1 MSAELTE
8 DALLSIRKTLQEHGI
23 KPCRDGSYHIKDID
37 GMVTYMTTI
46 YGTIEAALDS
56 LLESFTE
63 ELVKDAM
70 NTRMRALISLRR
82 PRRNRGRA

>member
-23 KPCRDGSYHIKDID
+23 KPCRDGSYHIKNID
-37 GMVTYMTTI
+37 GMVTYLTTI
-46 YGTIEAALDS
+46 YGTIEAAFDLA
-56 LLESFTE
+56 LESLTE
-63 ELVKDAM
+63 AMVKDAM